1 MLKHLVAAAAQG
13 SQTLDLRSRQGLD
26 AVWTLIAIGVM
37 AVLAVLVFAIVPSLQ
52 SAGQKMQQPL
62 EGAPWCPGC

>member
-1 MLKHLVAAAAQG
+1 MLRHLFAAAAQG

-37 AVLAVLVFAIVPSLQ
+37 AVLAALVFAIVPSLQ
-52 SAGQKMQQPL
+52 SAGQKMQTTL
-62 EGAPWCPGC
+62 EGAPW

>member
-1 MLKHLVAAAAQG
+1 MLRYLFTAAAQG

-37 AVLAVLVFAIVPSLQ
+37 AVLAALVFAIVPSLQ
-52 SAGQKMQQPL
+52 SAGQRMQQTL
-62 EGAPWCPGC
+62 EGAPW

>member
-1 MLKHLVAAAAQG
+1 MLRHLVAAAAQG

-52 SAGQKMQQPL
+52 RAGERMQTAL
-62 EGAPWCPGC
+62 EGAPW